1 MSNNIL
7 FSDVSPIGVN
17 QKDLIRLSASARV
30 IPLEV
35 LHVKSLQS
43 GSHLS
48 NFKIVNIEAIKN
60 EKGINFVNT
69 FVMVK
74 NEYKR

>member
-35 LHVKSLQS
+35 LYVKSLQS

-48 NFKIVNIEAIKN
+48 NFKGPFQNII
-60 EKGINFVNT
+60 F
-69 FVMVK
+69 
-74 NEYKR
+74 